1 MSELKDLVIDKRQA
15 VLTAESRRL
24 TLEARNLAR
33 KRGLLGQEITA
44 LSNSKYQNNLQESN
58 RALASKIS
66 TAFPGIQFQN
76 NELIGK
82 VPEDLDAF
90 IRLVTPKGPVKD
102 TVEEIAEFLAN
113 LSNMLTTTVADVLR
127 FNPSGSPSEAAL
139 DLVREEGEATQ
150 GLDLGDGLS
159 LKASTEDSNDPIAVE
174 LKTNTGSI
182 KLVPGDDVYHI
193 KLSSNS
199 STSKLSLEIDE
210 NQVDESQALVAYG
223 EHDISSTHISPWALE
238 ISAELEANN
247 RQVYD
252 AAFAAAHPLAE
263 A

>member
-1 MSELKDLVIDKRQA
+1 
-15 VLTAESRRL
+15 
-24 TLEARNLAR
+24 
-33 KRGLLGQEITA
+33 
-44 LSNSKYQNNLQESN
+44 
-58 RALASKIS
+58 
-66 TAFPGIQFQN
+66 
-76 NELIGK
+76 
-82 VPEDLDAF
+82 
-90 IRLVTPKGPVKD
+90 
-102 TVEEIAEFLAN
+102 
-113 LSNMLTTTVADVLR
+113 MLTTTVADVLR

-174 LKTNTGSI
+174 LKTNTSSI

-247 RQVYD
+247 RQAYD